1 MVKRKVAKRKVGY
14 SRHKKSTRP
23 TQNFAIG
30 MLLLNIFILPGLGS
44 LMAGKTKD
52 GVWQVILVVVSI
64 PLFFIYLIGL
74 PVFLGAWIWGIATG
88 MKVIKEAK

>member
-1 MVKRKVAKRKVGY
+1 MVKRKTVKRKVGH
-14 SRHKKSTRP
+14 SMHKKNIRP

-30 MLLLNIFILPGLGS
+30 MLLLNIFTLPGLGS
-44 LMAGKTKD
+44 LIAGKTKD

-88 MKVIKEAK
+88 MKIIKEAK